1 MPRYLILLS
10 MLITSFQALAETVY
24 VQDVIYVPV
33 RGGASDGHRIIHR
46 GLPSGTRLER
56 IREDE
61 ESGFS
66 LVHLQNGTEGWIRTQ
81 YISPEPIARDKL
93 RDQQQRYQALEQDNA
108 ALQSSLDELEV
119 TAARL
124 GAEENGLILQTR
136 ELQAELDN
144 LTELSANTIRINEEN
159 QQLQSRNKLL
169 MEELDTLTQM
179 NGRLVDTRNQRWF
192 LLGAATLFMGML
204 PGFWFARK
212 IYNRRASG
220 WAD

>member
-1 MPRYLILLS
+1 
-10 MLITSFQALAETVY
+10 
-24 VQDVIYVPV
+24 
-33 RGGASDGHRIIHR
+33 
-46 GLPSGTRLER
+46 
-56 IREDE
+56 
-61 ESGFS
+61 
-66 LVHLQNGTEGWIRTQ
+66 
-81 YISPEPIARDKL
+81 L

-179 NGRLVDTRNQRWF
+179 NGQLVDTRNQRWF